1 MTMPFIP
8 YGQHRIDE
16 EDIEAV
22 VRVLRGEWLTQG
34 PAIAEFE
41 SALSTICEVPHAVA
55 VSSGT
60 AALHC
65 AFAAAGI
72 IQGDE
77 VITTPLT
84 FSATAAAV
92 AYCGGTP
99 VFADIDAR
107 TYCLDSREVE
117 KKITARTKAIV
128 PVDFAGHP
136 ADYSALRAIA
146 DKYGL
151 LLIAD
156 SCHALGAK
164 YQGRPV
170 GTYADMT
177 ILSFHPVKHI
187 ATGEGG
193 AVLTLHDRFVE
204 PLRVFRHHGIVK
216 MPEQGGWYYEIE
228 RLGNNYRLTD
238 IQAAL
243 GLSQLKKLDRFVER
257 RREIAALY
265 NRAFAP
271 HEVVTTPYE
280 ASDVRSS
287 YHLYL
292 ATLDVERIG
301 KSRREIFDALREQG
315 IGVQVHYTPLHLQP
329 YYAKTY
335 GYKLGDFPRA
345 EAYYE
350 RAITLPLFP
359 HLQDADVHR
368 VTNVLLNQVSYATA

>member
-107 TYCLDSREVE
+107 TYCFDSRGVE

-228 RLGNNYRLTD
+228 
-238 IQAAL
+238 
-243 GLSQLKKLDRFVER
+243 
-257 RREIAALY
+257 
-265 NRAFAP
+265 
-271 HEVVTTPYE
+271 
-280 ASDVRSS
+280 
-287 YHLYL
+287 
-292 ATLDVERIG
+292 
-301 KSRREIFDALREQG
+301 
-315 IGVQVHYTPLHLQP
+315 
-329 YYAKTY
+329 
-335 GYKLGDFPRA
+335 
-345 EAYYE
+345 
-350 RAITLPLFP
+350 
-359 HLQDADVHR
+359 
-368 VTNVLLNQVSYATA
+368 